1 MADDAEPTTPTSS
14 NANEEELK
22 KARIR
27 AAKLK
32 AKSKVT
38 KPKAEAT
45 TTTSTETGDKA
56 APAAVKKDFDL
67 KGKKRFEVKKWNAVA
82 LWAWGTNT
90 EKRK

>member
-1 MADDAEPTTPTSS
+1 MADDAPEPTTPTTAS
-14 NANEEELK
+14 NEEELK

-38 KPKAEAT
+38 KKPTEAAT
-45 TTTSTETGDKA
+45 TTEGGDKTTTTTA
-56 APAAVKKDFDL
+56 AKKEFDL

-82 LWAWGTNT
+82 LWAWGMF
-90 EKRK
+90 KKIF